1 MTVVAWLLLV
11 LVAAVGVAFVVLAV
25 EETRWRSQGLP
36 AVTQHS
42 RPRPAPP
49 LPCGEWHPQF
59 HLVRGRAARAEH
71 ARYVYPQE
79 L

>member
-1 MTVVAWLLLV
+1 VNVLLMLLL
-11 LVAAVGVAFVVLAV
+11 AAVAVAFVVLAV
-25 EETRWRSQGLP
+25 DDTRWRRRRLP
-36 AVTQHS
+36 AVTQYS
-42 RPRPAPP
+42 SPRPAPP

-59 HLVRGRAARAEH
+59 HLIRARIARADH